1 MEKIVDVELSALIG
15 PADCG
20 GPFDLWEPNSTF
32 NSPNYPQSYGNKA
45 KCEYTLN
52 FCSFGVRDSANST
65 LKIGRRCDWPRSCAF
80 LNACAI
86 WLYNY
91 SDLLSL
97 QVCGPSTPQK
107 DESSGCTSWIL
118 TWKPPTT
125 WWRCGIGRGQTPRC
139 WVRIWFSFISSP
151 SWWKFITA
159 LLPLQMSSPEAKAP
173 PGTSTRQPA
182 RWRSGSSQTPQAVG
196 EDSGPTSRR
205 GSTWAHLVLELGRCL
220 NCSLSAAVMC
230 RCSFSANS
238 SVCKRR
244 VPVFHRKLYPR

>member
-52 FCSFGVRDSANST
+52 FCSFGVRDSSNSRH
-65 LKIGRRCDWPRSCAF
+65 KIGRRCDWPRSCAF
-80 LNACAI
+80 LNACAF

-91 SDLLSL
+91 SELLSL

-107 DESSGCTSWIL
+107 DKTFGCTSWIL

-125 WWRCGIGRGQTPRC
+125 WWRCGMGRGQTPRC
-139 WVRIWFSFISSP
+139 WVRILVFLHFFPLMVEVDHSFASSP
-151 SWWKFITA
+151 AVLTGSQGPARDLYSTTSEMAVWFFTD
-159 LLPLQMSSPEAKAP
+159 SSGSGRGFRANFTSGVNLGS
-173 PGTSTRQPA
+173 PGTGTGTLS
-182 RWRSGSSQTPQAVG
+182 
-196 EDSGPTSRR
+196 
-205 GSTWAHLVLELGRCL
+205 EL
-220 NCSLSAAVMC
+220 
-230 RCSFSANS
+230 
-238 SVCKRR
+238 
-244 VPVFHRKLYPR
+244 